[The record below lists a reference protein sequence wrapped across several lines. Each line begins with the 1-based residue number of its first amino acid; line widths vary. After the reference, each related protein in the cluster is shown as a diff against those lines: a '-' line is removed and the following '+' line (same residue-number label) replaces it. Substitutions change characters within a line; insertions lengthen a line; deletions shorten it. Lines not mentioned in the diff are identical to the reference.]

1 MKYAFLSFLLLSC
14 SQIFG
19 QQVPALRPFSENG
32 STLSKHW
39 KWHAGDNPQWAQPTF
54 DDQKWSDI
62 QLDQSIHHLPQ
73 IRQAQLG
80 WLRRPIRVNALLVN
94 KPLCFYIRQVGAAE
108 IYLDG
113 KPLDTLGVVSSS
125 PSQEVTHSIAKVI
138 PFSLSDTNQHTIAV
152 RFSFTKNNFYYPGS
166 NQETFTLKVFETKT
180 LGSWIRKTSSRTSG
194 FLFFSISLFL
204 VFSIL
209 HFLFYRSN
217 RSKTVSLTLGF
228 TMLTF
233 ALAFVAESLDT
244 QLQSSSHQ
252 QIGEL
257 TTFITFYLGVILIN
271 VSLYHYLHQPFSYFF
286 FIQAILIA
294 VSLVCMIMEV
304 DVPYGLAVWPPF
316 LLIFTDFIRV
326 SILAERRKD
335 SNAKV
340 PIYSLVVAAGCLVL
354 AIVFFSIAG
363 AFVGFNN
370 TQNGYLEFVVVVA
383 MLLIFVMLFSIP
395 VGLSFSL
402 VREYSRTH
410 QSLRKKIQELE
421 SLSAKSL
428 AQEQEKQHILAVQNE
443 TLERQ
448 VAERTN
454 ELKASIEHLKTTQDQ
469 LIQSEK
475 LASLGELTAGIA
487 HEIQN
492 PLNFVNNFS
501 EVSIE
506 LLKELNELKEEKMA
520 KGEGPKDDELE
531 TELLGDIE
539 QNLQKINHH
548 GKRASSIV
556 KGMLEHSRTGSGK
569 KEPIDINTLADEY
582 LRLAY
587 HGLRAKDK
595 CFNADFNLEAAE
607 NLPKINVV
615 AQDISRVLLNLINN
629 AFYAVQQKKAA
640 NLSKNYQPAVWV
652 STQHITDKN
661 AVGWVEIHVKDN
673 GTGIP
678 EEVQDK
684 IFQPFFTTKP
694 TGQGTGLGLSLAYDI
709 VTKGHGGTLD
719 VESRQGEGTEF
730 IVKLPV

>member
-1 MKYAFLSFLLLSC
+1 M
-14 SQIFG
+14 
-19 QQVPALRPFSENG
+19 
-32 STLSKHW
+32 
-39 KWHAGDNPQWAQPTF
+39 
-54 DDQKWSDI
+54 
-62 QLDQSIHHLPQ
+62 
-73 IRQAQLG
+73 
-80 WLRRPIRVNALLVN
+80 
-94 KPLCFYIRQVGAAE
+94 
-108 IYLDG
+108 
-113 KPLDTLGVVSSS
+113 
-125 PSQEVTHSIAKVI
+125 
-138 PFSLSDTNQHTIAV
+138 
-152 RFSFTKNNFYYPGS
+152 
-166 NQETFTLKVFETKT
+166 
-180 LGSWIRKTSSRTSG
+180 
-194 FLFFSISLFL
+194 
-204 VFSIL
+204 
-209 HFLFYRSN
+209 
-217 RSKTVSLTLGF
+217 
-228 TMLTF
+228 
-233 ALAFVAESLDT
+233 
-244 QLQSSSHQ
+244 
-252 QIGEL
+252 
-257 TTFITFYLGVILIN
+257 
-271 VSLYHYLHQPFSYFF
+271 
-286 FIQAILIA
+286 AI
-294 VSLVCMIMEV
+294 EV

-316 LLIFTDFIRV
+316 LLIFIDFIRV

-354 AIVFFSIAG
+354 AIVFFAIAG

-370 TQNGYLEFVVVVA
+370 TQNGYIELVMTIG

-428 AQEQEKQHILAVQNE
+428 AQEQEKQHILAIQNE

-448 VAERTN
+448 VAERTT

-506 LLKELNELKEEKMA
+506 LLKELNEIKEEKTA

-595 CFNADFNLEAAE
+595 CFNADFSLEATE

-629 AFYAVQQKKAA
+629 AFYAVQQKKGTD
-640 NLSKNYQPAVWV
+640 LSSNYQPAVVV
-652 STQHITDKN
+652 STQYITDKN
-661 AVGWVEIHVKDN
+661 GVDWVEIRVKDN

-719 VESRQGEGTEF
+719 VESYQGEGTEF